1 MNLNSNINTNI
12 DTQKL
17 KNTLLNF
24 LVPIIALVLMLVL
37 ALTTLIPALSGIPL
51 LQNELGAKNR
61 LETQL
66 RDKLSA
72 LNKLVDFQTIV
83 TADEE
88 VVSRVLASEAKVPEL
103 LTQVDL
109 IARESGLNVDRL
121 SYSLGEA
128 TEEEAILSYS
138 VVNVSLGAT
147 GSYDQITGFLANL
160 ENAARLVNVNT
171 FRFATESGEE
181 AAGLFSITLVLQSPY
196 LQVESNAVT
205 DDPINVD
212 VGDPD
217 FETFINNLNSLRFY
231 DITADTQFVELEE
244 STPEEIEGS
253 VEEVVVE
260 EQAPVDT
267 TPAQ

>member
-1 MNLNSNINTNI
+1 MNLNTNINTNI

-37 ALTTLIPALSGIPL
+37 VLTVLVPAISGIPR
-51 LQNELGAKNR
+51 LQDQLGTKSR

-83 TADEE
+83 DADEE
-88 VVSRVLASEAKVPEL
+88 VVSRILASEAKVPEL

-128 TEEEAILSYS
+128 TEEEVALPYS

-160 ENAARLVNVNT
+160 ENAARLINVST
-171 FRFATESGEE
+171 FRFATESAEE
-181 AAGLFSITLVLQSPY
+181 SAGLFSITLVLQSPY

-217 FETFINNLNSLRFY
+217 FEAFINKLNSLRFY

-244 STPEEIEGS
+244 STPEEIEES
-253 VEEVVVE
+253 VEE
-260 EQAPVDT
+260 EQPTDE